1 MIDDAETMSRFTFLT
16 FGRDVIHSITTTS
29 AGERIAREKREP
41 HKMASNEVT
50 EIRLKDYAEYPYDV
64 ENVRFPDSTIE
75 DLRRE
80 PTIRTDRS
88 PPFPPRSDEI

>member
-1 MIDDAETMSRFTFLT
+1 VIDDAETMSRFTFLT
-16 FGRDVIHSITTTS
+16 FGRDVISSQLTS
-29 AGERIAREKREP
+29 AGESIADEKREP

-50 EIRLKDYAEYPYDV
+50 EIHLKDYAEYPYDV

-80 PTIRTDRS
+80 PINPNRSFPAFSISIR
-88 PPFPPRSDEI
+88 

>member
-29 AGERIAREKREP
+29 AGESIADKKRES

-50 EIRLKDYAEYPYDV
+50 EIHLKDYAEYPYDV
-64 ENVRFPDSTIE
+64 ENVRFPDGTIE
-75 DLRRE
+75 DLRR
-80 PTIRTDRS
+80 PPINPNRSFPAFSIAIR
-88 PPFPPRSDEI
+88 

>member
-1 MIDDAETMSRFTFLT
+1 MRRHF
-16 FGRDVIHSITTTS
+16 ITTTS

-50 EIRLKDYAEYPYDV
+50 EIHLKDYAEYPYDV

-75 DLRRE
+75 DLRR
-80 PTIRTDRS
+80 PPINPNRSFPAFSISIR
-88 PPFPPRSDEI
+88 